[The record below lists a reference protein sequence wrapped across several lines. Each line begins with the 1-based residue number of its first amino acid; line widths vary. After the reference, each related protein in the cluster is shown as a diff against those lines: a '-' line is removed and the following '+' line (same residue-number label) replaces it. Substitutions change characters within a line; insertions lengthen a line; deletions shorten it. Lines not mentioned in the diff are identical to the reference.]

1 MRAWDAL
8 QTSPA
13 LLLAPRA
20 WAQEHSYLCV
30 LGRNTVQNMGP
41 WALNV
46 TVNVGVLLNSWIVS
60 PAAGQPVASRK
71 IKENQLGIHLLAVQA
86 VSFD

>member
-1 MRAWDAL
+1 MST
-8 QTSPA
+8 QGT
-13 LLLAPRA
+13 
-20 WAQEHSYLCV
+20 QEHSYVCV
-30 LGRNTVQNMGP
+30 SFPQREQNTVQKIGP

-46 TVNVGVLLNSWIVS
+46 TMDVGVFSNSWIVS

-86 VSFD
+86 VGFD